1 MKTKYTFLN
10 LCEDVFLQTNKP
22 MTPNEIWDK
31 AKEIGLDNKI
41 GTTGKTPTATIGA
54 RLYVDIRDNGEN
66 SKFEQVSKRP
76 AMFILR
82 GLDIKKSDIEK
93 AIEKQETADT
103 KTTSNF
109 NERDLHPLLVKYVN
123 ENQHFKC
130 YTKTIFHE
138 KSAKKAKGVNE
149 WLHPDL
155 VGVYYPFD
163 DYKPETTNLQKSL
176 NVNSIKLFSFEMKKE
191 LNFVHLREYFFQAV
205 SNSSWANEGYLVAL
219 KIDEDPDFRNE
230 LQRLSNAFGIGII
243 QLDAKNIEDSE
254 ILCPARTH
262 DLIDWD
268 TLNRLAEDSP
278 DFKTFISNV
287 NDSITIKKAKKNEYD
302 EVLDD
307 DDLDKHIKDK
317 KII

>member
-1 MKTKYTFLN
+1 
-10 LCEDVFLQTNKP
+10 
-22 MTPNEIWDK
+22 
-31 AKEIGLDNKI
+31 
-41 GTTGKTPTATIGA
+41 
-54 RLYVDIRDNGEN
+54 
-66 SKFEQVSKRP
+66 
-76 AMFILR
+76 
-82 GLDIKKSDIEK
+82 
-93 AIEKQETADT
+93 
-103 KTTSNF
+103 
-109 NERDLHPLLVKYVN
+109 
-123 ENQHFKC
+123 
-130 YTKTIFHE
+130 
-138 KSAKKAKGVNE
+138 
-149 WLHPDL
+149 
-155 VGVYYPFD
+155 
-163 DYKPETTNLQKSL
+163 
-176 NVNSIKLFSFEMKKE
+176 MKKE

-317 KII
+317 KIIWHTIFEQQKMAITTT